1 MNLVS
6 VLFQVQEIKLTE
18 AYLKLKKT
26 LRQSSSYT
34 TKEIEDELELHN
46 RRQWQEGA
54 PSKRRLHPQEPINV

>member
-18 AYLKLKKT
+18 AYVKSKKT

-34 TKEIEDELELHN
+34 TKEIEDELE
-46 RRQWQEGA
+46 A
-54 PSKRRLHPQEPINV
+54 PQPSTVARGNPK